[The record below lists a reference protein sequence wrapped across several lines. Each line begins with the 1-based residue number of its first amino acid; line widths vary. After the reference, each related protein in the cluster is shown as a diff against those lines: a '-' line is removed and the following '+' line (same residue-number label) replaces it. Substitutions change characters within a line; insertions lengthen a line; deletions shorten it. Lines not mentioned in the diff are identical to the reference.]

1 MGRMSFPAPKEGMG
15 KLFAILRAVWYKCS
29 DESEGKGRAMADETR
44 DGRRERSLIAAVERF
59 TPLRRLGWAFLLAW
73 VFCVFY
79 TNTVSGYTGAKGA
92 SLATGAGW
100 DLFFTGLPV
109 SMSVVMLVL
118 IVVLEKRLG
127 SPTQHAALF
136 WLAPLATAI
145 STPLLFCELGDFGAT
160 VALFVLGAVL
170 TGFGSGFMWV
180 MWGEYY
186 AKVTQE
192 EVEFLAPTSAVLAA
206 VLVLVVSSMQGWMAL
221 VVVTVFPLLSGLC
234 LLLSWR
240 DAQGR
245 AATAEYRGAAE
256 QRAFAE
262 AHDSARAGLS
272 RVLVSMG
279 RAGFGILAA
288 CLFVCL
294 EGSFWSGSAQNTEA
308 SQVALVVSIAFMLVV
323 GLSATAGP
331 RRVSLSFLYRWMCPA
346 LVVGFAA
353 FIIFGDGTG
362 AYVAYVVAIAARFAF
377 CLITQMFFARY
388 AVQGAAT
395 PVQSYGLGWIF
406 VHLGDLLGVVAL
418 VLVDAGIAA
427 GAFSLD
433 QVVAV
438 SMALLVGATMF
449 VLNDSTTFAF
459 AARKDDAE
467 RQRDASPMTM
477 TATAAVTT
485 PQGEPAAT
493 AAEVD
498 DLTARIQTLARDSG
512 LTPRETE
519 VFDLLARGRS
529 IPYVRD
535 ALVIS
540 KETAAT
546 HAKHVYAKLDV
557 HTRQELIDLVH

>member
-1 MGRMSFPAPKEGMG
+1 MTG
-15 KLFAILRAVWYKCS
+15 KTTSAQRDRERAV
-29 DESEGKGRAMADETR
+29 
-44 DGRRERSLIAAVERF
+44 LAAVERF
-59 TPLRRLGWAFLLAW
+59 APLRRLGWAFLLAW

-79 TNTVSGYTGAKGA
+79 TNAVSGYTGAKA
-92 SLATGAGW
+92 STLAVGAGW

-127 SPTQHAALF
+127 SPAQHAALF
-136 WLAPLATAI
+136 WIAPLATAV
-145 STPLLFCELGDFGAT
+145 STPLLFCELPDFGAT
-160 VALFVLGAVL
+160 AALFVAGAVL

-192 EVEFLAPTSAVLAA
+192 EVEFLAPSSAVAAA
-206 VLVLVVSSMQGWMAL
+206 VLVLVVSAMQGWMAL
-221 VVVTVFPLLSGLC
+221 VVVTAFPLMSGLC

-245 AATAEYRGAAE
+245 DATAEYRGAAE

-262 AHDSARAGLS
+262 AHDSARKGLP
-272 RVLVSMG
+272 RVLKSMG

-288 CLFVCL
+288 CLFVCV
-294 EGSFWSGSAQNTEA
+294 EGSFWSGSSGQDATA
-308 SQVALVVSIAFMLVV
+308 AQVALVVSIAFMLMV

-353 FIIFGDGTG
+353 FIVPGETAG

-377 CLITQMFFARY
+377 CLITQMYFARY

-406 VHLGDLLGVVAL
+406 VHLGDLLGVVTL
-418 VLVDAGIAA
+418 VLVESGMAV

-433 QVVAV
+433 QVAAV
-438 SMALLVGATMF
+438 SIALLVGATMF
-449 VLNDSTTFAF
+449 VLSDGRAFAF
-459 AARKDDAE
+459 GACNEDGSL
-467 RQRDASPMTM
+467 RDAASKR
-477 TATAAVTT
+477 ATAAGADAGDANADEAASA
-485 PQGEPAAT
+485 PAPAADID
-493 AAEVD
+493 E
-498 DLTARIQTLARDSG
+498 LTARILELAERGG

-540 KETAAT
+540 RETAAT

-557 HTRQELIDLVH
+557 HSRQELIDLVH

>member
-1 MGRMSFPAPKEGMG
+1 MTG
-15 KLFAILRAVWYKCS
+15 KTTSAQRDRERAV
-29 DESEGKGRAMADETR
+29 
-44 DGRRERSLIAAVERF
+44 LAAVERF
-59 TPLRRLGWAFLLAW
+59 APLRRLGWAFLLAW

-79 TNTVSGYTGAKGA
+79 TNAVSGYTGAKA
-92 SLATGAGW
+92 STLAVGAGW

-127 SPTQHAALF
+127 SPAQHAALF
-136 WLAPLATAI
+136 WIAPLATAV
-145 STPLLFCELGDFGAT
+145 STPLLFCELPDFGAT
-160 VALFVLGAVL
+160 AALFVIGAVL

-192 EVEFLAPTSAVLAA
+192 EVEFLAPSSAVAAA
-206 VLVLVVSSMQGWMAL
+206 VLVLVVSAMQGWMAL
-221 VVVTVFPLLSGLC
+221 VVVTAFPLMSGLC

-245 AATAEYRGAAE
+245 DATAEYRGAAE

-262 AHDSARAGLS
+262 AHDSARKGLP
-272 RVLVSMG
+272 RVLKSMG

-288 CLFVCL
+288 CLFVCV
-294 EGSFWSGSAQNTEA
+294 EGSFWSGSSGQDATA
-308 SQVALVVSIAFMLVV
+308 AQVALVVSIAFMLMV

-331 RRVSLSFLYRWMCPA
+331 RRVSLSFLYRWMCPT

-353 FIIFGDGTG
+353 FIVLGETAG

-377 CLITQMFFARY
+377 CLITQMYFARY

-406 VHLGDLLGVVAL
+406 VHLGDLLGVVTL
-418 VLVDAGIAA
+418 VLVESGMAA
-427 GAFSLD
+427 GVFSLD
-433 QVVAV
+433 QVAV
-438 SMALLVGATMF
+438 VSIALLVGATMCG
-449 VLNDSTTFAF
+449 
-459 AARKDDAE
+459 ARTGVGGLPAPAPPGPRPGGGE
-467 RQRDASPMTM
+467 GGG
-477 TATAAVTT
+477 ATADY
-485 PQGEPAAT
+485 AAT
-493 AAEVD
+493 APAPAADIDE
-498 DLTARIQTLARDSG
+498 LTARILELAERGG

-540 KETAAT
+540 RETAAT

-557 HTRQELIDLVH
+557 HSRQELIDLVH

>member
-1 MGRMSFPAPKEGMG
+1 MTG
-15 KLFAILRAVWYKCS
+15 KTTSAQC
-29 DESEGKGRAMADETR
+29 D
-44 DGRRERSLIAAVERF
+44 RERSLVAAVERF
-59 TPLRRLGWAFLLAW
+59 APLRRLGWAFLLAW

-79 TNTVSGYTGAKGA
+79 TNAVSGYTGAKA
-92 SLATGAGW
+92 STLAVGAGW

-127 SPTQHAALF
+127 SPAQHAALF
-136 WLAPLATAI
+136 WIAPLATAV
-145 STPLLFCELGDFGAT
+145 STPLLFCELPDFGAT
-160 VALFVLGAVL
+160 AALFVIGAVL

-192 EVEFLAPTSAVLAA
+192 EVEFLAPSSAVAAA
-206 VLVLVVSSMQGWMAL
+206 VLVLVVSAMQGWMAL
-221 VVVTVFPLLSGLC
+221 VVVTAFPLMSGLC

-245 AATAEYRGAAE
+245 DATAEYRGAAE

-262 AHDSARAGLS
+262 AHDSARKGLP
-272 RVLVSMG
+272 RVLKSMG

-288 CLFVCL
+288 CLFVCV
-294 EGSFWSGSAQNTEA
+294 EGSFWSGSSGQDATA
-308 SQVALVVSIAFMLVV
+308 AQVALVVSIAFMLMV

-331 RRVSLSFLYRWMCPA
+331 RRVSLSFLYRWMCPT

-353 FIIFGDGTG
+353 FIVLGETAG

-377 CLITQMFFARY
+377 CLITQMYFARY

-406 VHLGDLLGVVAL
+406 VHLGDLLGVVTL
-418 VLVDAGIAA
+418 VLVESGMAA
-427 GAFSLD
+427 GVFSLD
-433 QVVAV
+433 QVAV
-438 SMALLVGATMF
+438 VSIALLVGATMF
-449 VLNDSTTFAF
+449 VLSDGRAFAF
-459 AARKDDAE
+459 GARNEDGVLHDAASKRSMPAGADAGGANADE
-467 RQRDASPMTM
+467 AASAP
-477 TATAAVTT
+477 A
-485 PQGEPAAT
+485 PAADID
-493 AAEVD
+493 E
-498 DLTARIQTLARDSG
+498 LTARLLELAERGG

-540 KETAAT
+540 RETAAT

-557 HTRQELIDLVH
+557 HSRQELIDLVH

>member
-1 MGRMSFPAPKEGMG
+1 MTG
-15 KLFAILRAVWYKCS
+15 KTTSAQC
-29 DESEGKGRAMADETR
+29 D
-44 DGRRERSLIAAVERF
+44 RERSLVAAVERF
-59 TPLRRLGWAFLLAW
+59 APLRRLGWAFLLAW

-79 TNTVSGYTGAKGA
+79 TNAVSGYTGAKA
-92 SLATGAGW
+92 STLAVGAGW

-127 SPTQHAALF
+127 SPAQHAALF
-136 WLAPLATAI
+136 WIAPLATAV
-145 STPLLFCELGDFGAT
+145 STPLLFCELPDFGAT
-160 VALFVLGAVL
+160 AALFVIGAVL

-192 EVEFLAPTSAVLAA
+192 EVEFLAPSSAVAAA
-206 VLVLVVSSMQGWMAL
+206 VLVLVVSAMQGWMAL
-221 VVVTVFPLLSGLC
+221 VVVTAFPLMSGLC

-245 AATAEYRGAAE
+245 DATAEYRGAAE

-262 AHDSARAGLS
+262 AHDSARKGLP
-272 RVLVSMG
+272 RVLKSMG

-288 CLFVCL
+288 CLFVCV
-294 EGSFWSGSAQNTEA
+294 EGSFWSGSSGQDATA
-308 SQVALVVSIAFMLVV
+308 AQVALVVSIA
-323 GLSATAGP
+323 
-331 RRVSLSFLYRWMCPA
+331 
-346 LVVGFAA
+346 A
-353 FIIFGDGTG
+353 FIVLGETAG

-377 CLITQMFFARY
+377 CLITQMYFARY

-406 VHLGDLLGVVAL
+406 VHLGDLLGVVTL
-418 VLVDAGIAA
+418 VLVESGMAA
-427 GAFSLD
+427 GVFSLD
-433 QVVAV
+433 QVAV
-438 SMALLVGATMF
+438 VSIALLVGATMF
-449 VLNDSTTFAF
+449 VLSDGRAFAF
-459 AARKDDAE
+459 GARNEDGVLHDAASKRSMPAGADAGGANADE
-467 RQRDASPMTM
+467 AASAP
-477 TATAAVTT
+477 A
-485 PQGEPAAT
+485 PAADID
-493 AAEVD
+493 E
-498 DLTARIQTLARDSG
+498 LTARILELAERGG

-540 KETAAT
+540 RETAAT

-557 HTRQELIDLVH
+557 HSRQELIDLVH

>member
-1 MGRMSFPAPKEGMG
+1 MTG
-15 KLFAILRAVWYKCS
+15 KTTSAQRDRERAV
-29 DESEGKGRAMADETR
+29 
-44 DGRRERSLIAAVERF
+44 LAAVERF
-59 TPLRRLGWAFLLAW
+59 APLRRLGWAFLLAW

-79 TNTVSGYTGAKGA
+79 TNAVSGYTGAKA
-92 SLATGAGW
+92 STLAVGAGW

-136 WLAPLATAI
+136 WIAPLATAV
-145 STPLLFCELGDFGAT
+145 STPLLFCELPDFGAT
-160 VALFVLGAVL
+160 AALFVMGAVL

-192 EVEFLAPTSAVLAA
+192 EVEFLAPASAVAAA
-206 VLVLVVSSMQGWMAL
+206 VLVLMVSAMQGWMAL
-221 VVVTVFPLLSGLC
+221 AVVTAFPLLSGLC

-240 DAQGR
+240 DAQAR
-245 AATAEYRGAAE
+245 DATAEYRGAAE

-262 AHDSARAGLS
+262 AHDSARKGLP
-272 RVLVSMG
+272 RVLKSMG

-288 CLFVCL
+288 CLFVCV
-294 EGSFWSGSAQNTEA
+294 EGSFWPGASGRDATA
-308 SQVALVVSIAFMLVV
+308 SQVALVVSIVFMLVV

-353 FIIFGDGTG
+353 FIVLGEGAG

-377 CLITQMFFARY
+377 GLITQMYFARY

-418 VLVDAGIAA
+418 VLVESGVAA

-438 SMALLVGATMF
+438 SIALLVSATMF
-449 VLNDSTTFAF
+449 VLSDGRAFAF
-459 AARKDDAE
+459 GSRKEDVAVAALGESVPSPTLPGDSVVDA
-467 RQRDASPMTM
+467 AS
-477 TATAAVTT
+477 
-485 PQGEPAAT
+485 
-493 AAEVD
+493 EVD
-498 DLTARIQTLARDSG
+498 ELTARILELAQRGG

-540 KETAAT
+540 RETAAT

-557 HTRQELIDLVH
+557 HSRQELIDLVH

>member
-1 MGRMSFPAPKEGMG
+1 MTG
-15 KLFAILRAVWYKCS
+15 KTTSAQC
-29 DESEGKGRAMADETR
+29 D
-44 DGRRERSLIAAVERF
+44 RERSRVAAVERF
-59 TPLRRLGWAFLLAW
+59 APLRRLGWAFLLAW

-79 TNTVSGYTGAKGA
+79 TNAVSGYTGAKA
-92 SLATGAGW
+92 STLAVGAGW

-127 SPTQHAALF
+127 SPAQHAALF
-136 WLAPLATAI
+136 WIAPLATAV
-145 STPLLFCELGDFGAT
+145 STPLLFCELPDFGAT
-160 VALFVLGAVL
+160 AALFVIGAVL

-192 EVEFLAPTSAVLAA
+192 EVEFLAPSSAVAAA
-206 VLVLVVSSMQGWMAL
+206 VLVLVVSAMQGWMAL
-221 VVVTVFPLLSGLC
+221 VVVTAFPLMSGLC

-245 AATAEYRGAAE
+245 DATAEYRGAAE

-262 AHDSARAGLS
+262 AHDSARKGLP
-272 RVLVSMG
+272 RVLKSMG

-288 CLFVCL
+288 CLFVCV
-294 EGSFWSGSAQNTEA
+294 EGSFWSGSSGQD
-308 SQVALVVSIAFMLVV
+308 
-323 GLSATAGP
+323 ATAAQ
-331 RRVSLSFLYRWMCPA
+331 VA

-353 FIIFGDGTG
+353 FIVLGETAG

-377 CLITQMFFARY
+377 CLITQMYFARY

-406 VHLGDLLGVVAL
+406 VHLGDLLGVVTL
-418 VLVDAGIAA
+418 VLVESGMAA
-427 GAFSLD
+427 GVFSLD
-433 QVVAV
+433 QVAV
-438 SMALLVGATMF
+438 VSIALLVGATMF
-449 VLNDSTTFAF
+449 VLSDGRAFAF
-459 AARKDDAE
+459 GARNEDGVLHDAASKRSMPAGADAGGANADE
-467 RQRDASPMTM
+467 AASAP
-477 TATAAVTT
+477 A
-485 PQGEPAAT
+485 PAADID
-493 AAEVD
+493 E
-498 DLTARIQTLARDSG
+498 LTARILELAERGG

-540 KETAAT
+540 RETAAT

-557 HTRQELIDLVH
+557 HSRQELIDLVH

>member
-1 MGRMSFPAPKEGMG
+1 MPSLWATVRGVRIARPA
-15 KLFAILRAVWYKCS
+15 LHSRRFAILQVVWYK
-29 DESEGKGRAMADETR
+29 EPVEMLGEGLAMVER
-44 DGRRERSLIAAVERF
+44 VQGGKRERWLVATVERF

-79 TNTVSGYTGAKGA
+79 TDAVNGYTGAKGA
-92 SLATGAGW
+92 SLVSGVGW

-118 IVVLEKRLG
+118 IVVMEKRLG

-136 WLAPLATAI
+136 WVAPVATAV
-145 STPLLFCELGDFGAT
+145 STPLLFCVLPDFGAT
-160 VALFVLGAVL
+160 VVLFVIGGML

-192 EVEFLAPTSAVLAA
+192 EVEFLAPSSAVLAA
-206 VLVLVVSSMQGWMAL
+206 MLVLMVSAMQGWMAL
-221 VVVTVFPLLSGLC
+221 VMVTAFPLMSGLC
-234 LLLSWR
+234 LLLSWH

-245 AATAEYRGAAE
+245 DAAAEYRSAEE

-262 AHDSARAGLS
+262 AHDSARASLP
-272 RVLVSMG
+272 RVLKSMG
-279 RAGFGILAA
+279 RAGFGILVA

-294 EGSFWSGSAQNTEA
+294 EGSLWSDSAREATA
-308 SQVALVVSIAFMLVV
+308 SQVALVVSIGFVLVV

-331 RRVSLSFLYRWMCPA
+331 RRVSLSFLYRWTCPA

-353 FIIFGDGTG
+353 FIVLGEGAG

-377 CLITQMFFARY
+377 CLITQMYFARY
-388 AVQGAAT
+388 AVLGAAT

-418 VLVDAGIAA
+418 VIVDAASAA
-427 GAFSLD
+427 GMFSLD

-438 SMALLVGATMF
+438 SMALLVAATMF
-449 VLNDSTTFAF
+449 VLNDGRAFSFAPC
-459 AARKDDAE
+459 AAEGAE
-467 RQRDASPMTM
+467 SQSGPQRETSAC
-477 TATAAVTT
+477 AGA
-485 PQGEPAAT
+485 GIE

-498 DLTARIQTLARDSG
+498 ELTVRIRVLARDGG

-546 HAKHVYAKLDV
+546 HAKHVYAKFDV

>member
-1 MGRMSFPAPKEGMG
+1 MDAEVQG
-15 KLFAILRAVWYKCS
+15 
-29 DESEGKGRAMADETR
+29 
-44 DGRRERSLIAAVERF
+44 GRRERSLLAAVERF
-59 TPLRRLGWAFLLAW
+59 APLRRLGWAFLLAW

-79 TNTVSGYTGAKGA
+79 TDAVSGYTGSKA
-92 SLATGAGW
+92 STLATGAGW

-109 SMSVVMLVL
+109 SMSVIMLVL

-127 SPTQHAALF
+127 TPAQHAALF
-136 WLAPLATAI
+136 WIAPLATAI
-145 STPLLFCELGDFGAT
+145 STPLLFVELPVFGAT
-160 VALFVLGAVL
+160 VVLFVVGGVL

-192 EVEFLAPTSAVLAA
+192 EVEFLAPASAVLAA

-221 VVVTVFPLLSGLC
+221 VVVTAFPLMSGLC

-240 DAQGR
+240 DAR
-245 AATAEYRGAAE
+245 DSDATAEYRGVAE
-256 QRAFAE
+256 RRAFKE
-262 AHDSARAGLS
+262 AHDSARAGLR
-272 RVLVSMG
+272 RVLASMG

-288 CLFVCL
+288 CLFVCV
-294 EGSFWSGSAQNTEA
+294 EGSFWSGTAKDATA
-308 SQVALVVSIAFMLVV
+308 SQVALVVSIVFMLVV

-353 FIIFGDGTG
+353 LIVLGDGAG
-362 AYVAYVVAIAARFAF
+362 AYVAYVVAIAARFSF
-377 CLITQMFFARY
+377 CLITQMYFARY

-418 VLVDAGIAA
+418 VLVDAGLSA

-438 SMALLVGATMF
+438 SMALLVAATMF
-449 VLNDSTTFAF
+449 VLNDGRSSAF
-459 AARKDDAE
+459 DARSDRAGAKGDSSPAVPVPAVEAGGSASVDEISASSDTDELTGRILELSE
-467 RQRDASPMTM
+467 RF
-477 TATAAVTT
+477 
-485 PQGEPAAT
+485 
-493 AAEVD
+493 
-498 DLTARIQTLARDSG
+498 G

-540 KETAAT
+540 RETAAT
-546 HAKHVYAKLDV
+546 HAKHVYAKLEV
-557 HTRQELIDLVH
+557 HSRQELIDLVH

>member
-1 MGRMSFPAPKEGMG
+1 MTKKSQE
-15 KLFAILRAVWYKCS
+15 
-29 DESEGKGRAMADETR
+29 
-44 DGRRERSLIAAVERF
+44 RERALLGVVERF
-59 TPLRRLGWAFLLAW
+59 APLRRLGWALLLAW

-79 TNTVSGYTGAKGA
+79 TDAVSGYTGAKV
-92 SLATGAGW
+92 STLATGAGW
-100 DLFFTGLPV
+100 DLLFTGLPV
-109 SMSVVMLVL
+109 SMSVIMLAL

-136 WLAPLATAI
+136 WIAPLATAI
-145 STPLLFCELGDFGAT
+145 STPLLFVELPSFGAT
-160 VALFVLGAVL
+160 AALFVVGAVL

-192 EVEFLAPTSAVLAA
+192 EVEFLAPASAVLAA

-221 VVVTVFPLLSGLC
+221 VVVTAFPLMSGLC

-240 DAQGR
+240 DAQER
-245 AATAEYRGAAE
+245 DAMAEYRGVAE

-262 AHDSARAGLS
+262 AHDNARAGLG
-272 RVLVSMG
+272 RVLASMG

-288 CLFVCL
+288 CLFVCV
-294 EGSFWSGSAQNTEA
+294 EGSFWSGAAKGAAA
-308 SQVALVVSIAFMLVV
+308 SQVALVVSIVFMLVV

-346 LVVGFAA
+346 LVAGFAA
-353 FIIFGDGTG
+353 LIVLDDEAG
-362 AYVAYVVAIAARFAF
+362 AYVAYIVAIAARFSF
-377 CLITQMFFARY
+377 CLITQMYFARY

-418 VLVDAGIAA
+418 VLIDAGLTA
-427 GAFSLD
+427 GSFSLD

-438 SMALLVGATMF
+438 SMALLVAATMF
-449 VLNDSTTFAF
+449 VLNDGRSFAF
-459 AARKDDAE
+459 GARKDDSDGL
-467 RQRDASPMTM
+467 R
-477 TATAAVTT
+477 
-485 PQGEPAAT
+485 EPAE
-493 AAEVD
+493 AACG
-498 DLTARIQTLARDSG
+498 TTLASDVSCVAAGEAVASDIDELTVRIMELAKQCG

-540 KETAAT
+540 RETAAT

-557 HTRQELIDLVH
+557 HSRQELIDLVH

>member
-1 MGRMSFPAPKEGMG
+1 MTG
-15 KLFAILRAVWYKCS
+15 KTTSAQC
-29 DESEGKGRAMADETR
+29 D
-44 DGRRERSLIAAVERF
+44 RERSLVAAVERF
-59 TPLRRLGWAFLLAW
+59 APLRRLGWAFLLAW

-79 TNTVSGYTGAKGA
+79 TNAVSGYTGAKA
-92 SLATGAGW
+92 STLAVGAGW

-127 SPTQHAALF
+127 SPAQHAALF
-136 WLAPLATAI
+136 WIAPLATAV
-145 STPLLFCELGDFGAT
+145 STPLLFCELPDFGAT
-160 VALFVLGAVL
+160 AALFVIGAVL

-192 EVEFLAPTSAVLAA
+192 EVEFLAPSSAVA
-206 VLVLVVSSMQGWMAL
+206 
-221 VVVTVFPLLSGLC
+221 
-234 LLLSWR
+234 
-240 DAQGR
+240 AQGR
-245 AATAEYRGAAE
+245 DATAEYRGAAE

-262 AHDSARAGLS
+262 AHDSARKGLP
-272 RVLVSMG
+272 RVLKSMG

-288 CLFVCL
+288 CLFVCV
-294 EGSFWSGSAQNTEA
+294 EGSFWSGSSGQDATA
-308 SQVALVVSIAFMLVV
+308 AQVALVVSIAFMLMV

-331 RRVSLSFLYRWMCPA
+331 RRVSLSFLYRWMCPT

-353 FIIFGDGTG
+353 FIVLGETAG

-377 CLITQMFFARY
+377 CLITQMYFARY

-406 VHLGDLLGVVAL
+406 VHLGDLLGVVTL
-418 VLVDAGIAA
+418 VLVESGMAA
-427 GAFSLD
+427 GVFSLD
-433 QVVAV
+433 QVAV
-438 SMALLVGATMF
+438 VSIALLVGATMF
-449 VLNDSTTFAF
+449 VLSDGRAFAF
-459 AARKDDAE
+459 GARNEDGVLHDAASKRSMPAGADAGGANADE
-467 RQRDASPMTM
+467 
-477 TATAAVTT
+477 AA
-485 PQGEPAAT
+485 PAPAADID
-493 AAEVD
+493 E
-498 DLTARIQTLARDSG
+498 LTARILELAERGG

-540 KETAAT
+540 RETAAT

-557 HTRQELIDLVH
+557 HSRQELIDLVH

>member
-1 MGRMSFPAPKEGMG
+1 M
-15 KLFAILRAVWYKCS
+15 
-29 DESEGKGRAMADETR
+29 AMAEETR
-44 DGRRERSLIAAVERF
+44 SAERERSLLAAVERF
-59 TPLRRLGWAFLLAW
+59 APLRRLGWAFLLAW

-79 TNTVSGYTGAKGA
+79 TDAVSGYTGAKGA
-92 SLATGAGW
+92 TLAPGAGW

-109 SMSVVMLVL
+109 SMSVIMLVL

-136 WLAPLATAI
+136 WVAPLATAA
-145 STPLLFCELGDFGAT
+145 STPLLFCELPAFAAT
-160 VALFVLGAVL
+160 AGLFVLGAVL

-192 EVEFLAPTSAVLAA
+192 EAELLAPTSAVLAA
-206 VLVLVVSSMQGWMAL
+206 VLVLLVSAMQGWVAL
-221 VVVTVFPLLSGLC
+221 AVVTAFPLFSGLC

-240 DAQGR
+240 DAQGSG
-245 AATAEYRGAAE
+245 ATAEYRGASE
-256 QRAFAE
+256 QRAFTE
-262 AHDSARAGLS
+262 AHDSARASLP
-272 RVLVSMG
+272 RVLASMG

-288 CLFVCL
+288 CLFVCV
-294 EGSFWSGSAQNTEA
+294 EGSFWSGSAQDASA
-308 SQVALVVSIAFMLVV
+308 SQIALVVSIAFMVVV

-346 LVVGFAA
+346 VVMGFAA
-353 FIIFGDGTG
+353 IIVLGAGAG
-362 AYVAYVVAIAARFAF
+362 AYVAYVVAIAARFSF
-377 CLITQMFFARY
+377 CLITQMYFARY

-418 VLVDAGIAA
+418 VLADEGIAT
-427 GAFSLD
+427 GAFTLD
-433 QVVAV
+433 QMAAV

-449 VLNDSTTFAF
+449 VLNDGRTFAF
-459 AARKDDAE
+459 GTRKDDPGKRLDPAPAVAA
-467 RQRDASPMTM
+467 ASS
-477 TATAAVTT
+477 A
-485 PQGEPAAT
+485 PAAASLEHEGT
-493 AAEVD
+493 RNADEVD
-498 DLTARIQTLARDSG
+498 ELTACIVGLAQRAG

-546 HAKHVYAKLDV
+546 HAKHVYAKLGV
-557 HTRQELIDLVH
+557 HSRQELIDLVH

>member
-1 MGRMSFPAPKEGMG
+1 MGEG
-15 KLFAILRAVWYKCS
+15 
-29 DESEGKGRAMADETR
+29 TQ
-44 DGRRERSLIAAVERF
+44 DGRGERLLLTAVERF

-79 TNTVSGYTGAKGA
+79 TDAVNGYTGAKGA

-109 SMSVVMLVL
+109 SMSVVMLAL
-118 IVVLEKRLG
+118 IVVMEKRLG
-127 SPTQHAALF
+127 SPTRHAVLF
-136 WLAPLATAI
+136 WLAPVATAA
-145 STPLLFCELGDFGAT
+145 STPLLFCVLPDFGAT
-160 VALFVLGAVL
+160 VALFVVGGVL

-192 EVEFLAPTSAVLAA
+192 EVEFLAPASAVLAA
-206 VLVLVVSSMQGWMAL
+206 MLVLVVSAMQGWMAL
-221 VVVTVFPLLSGLC
+221 VMVTAFPLMSGLC

-245 AATAEYRGAAE
+245 DAAAEYRGVDE
-256 QRAFAE
+256 RRAFAE
-262 AHDSARAGLS
+262 AHDSARASLP
-272 RVLVSMG
+272 RVLKSMG
-279 RAGFGILAA
+279 RAGFGILVA

-294 EGSFWSGSAQNTEA
+294 AGSLWSSDVREATA
-308 SQVALVVSIAFMLVV
+308 SQVALVVSIGFVLVV

-346 LVVGFAA
+346 LVMGFAA
-353 FIIFGDGTG
+353 FIVLGEGAG

-377 CLITQMFFARY
+377 CLITQMYFARY

-418 VLVDAGIAA
+418 VVVEAGLAA

-449 VLNDSTTFAF
+449 VLNDGRAFSFAPRATE
-459 AARKDDAE
+459 AAEGQSGSRRETSACAGVGNE
-467 RQRDASPMTM
+467 
-477 TATAAVTT
+477 
-485 PQGEPAAT
+485 

-498 DLTARIQTLARDSG
+498 ELTARIRVLARDGG

>member
-1 MGRMSFPAPKEGMG
+1 MKERFETWLAPQN
-15 KLFAILRAVWYKCS
+15 
-29 DESEGKGRAMADETR
+29 DE
-44 DGRRERSLIAAVERF
+44 RREVA
-59 TPLRRLGWAFLLAW
+59 PLRQLGWAFLLAW

-79 TNTVSGYTGAKGA
+79 TNAVSGYTGAKA
-92 SLATGAGW
+92 STLAGGAGW

-136 WLAPLATAI
+136 WIAPLATAV
-145 STPLLFCELGDFGAT
+145 STPLLFCELPDFGAT
-160 VALFVLGAVL
+160 AALFVVGAVL

-192 EVEFLAPTSAVLAA
+192 EVEFLAPASAVAAA
-206 VLVLVVSSMQGWMAL
+206 VLVLVVSTMQGWMAL
-221 VVVTVFPLLSGLC
+221 AVVTAFPLLSGLC
-234 LLLSWR
+234 LLLSWL
-240 DAQGR
+240 DAQ
-245 AATAEYRGAAE
+245 ACDATAEYRGAAE

-262 AHDSARAGLS
+262 AHDSARKGLP
-272 RVLVSMG
+272 RVLKSMG

-288 CLFVCL
+288 CLFVCV
-294 EGSFWSGSAQNTEA
+294 EGSFWPGTSGQDATA
-308 SQVALVVSIAFMLVV
+308 SQVALVVSIAFMLMV

-353 FIIFGDGTG
+353 FIVLGEGAG

-377 CLITQMFFARY
+377 CLITQMYFARY

-418 VLVDAGIAA
+418 VLIESGVAA

-438 SMALLVGATMF
+438 SIALLVSATMF
-449 VLNDSTTFAF
+449 VLSDGRAFAF
-459 AARKDDAE
+459 GARKEDVAVAALGESVPSPTLPGDSVVDA
-467 RQRDASPMTM
+467 AS
-477 TATAAVTT
+477 
-485 PQGEPAAT
+485 
-493 AAEVD
+493 EVD
-498 DLTARIQTLARDSG
+498 ELTVRILELAQRGG

-540 KETAAT
+540 RETAAT

-557 HTRQELIDLVH
+557 HSRQELIDLVH

>member
-1 MGRMSFPAPKEGMG
+1 M
-15 KLFAILRAVWYKCS
+15 
-29 DESEGKGRAMADETR
+29 
-44 DGRRERSLIAAVERF
+44 AAVERF

-79 TNTVSGYTGAKGA
+79 TDAAGGYTGANSA
-92 SLATGAGW
+92 VLAVGAGW

-109 SMSVVMLVL
+109 SMSVAMLAL

-136 WLAPLATAI
+136 WVAPLATAA
-145 STPLLFCELGDFGAT
+145 STPLLFLALPGFDAT
-160 VALFVLGAVL
+160 VALFVVGAVL

-192 EVEFLAPTSAVLAA
+192 EVEFLAPASAVLAA
-206 VLVLVVSSMQGWMAL
+206 VLVLLVSAMHGWVAL
-221 VVVTVFPLLSGLC
+221 AVVTAFPLLSGLC

-245 AATAEYRGAAE
+245 EATAEYRGAAE

-262 AHDSARAGLS
+262 AHDSARKGLP
-272 RVLVSMG
+272 RVLKSMG

-294 EGSFWSGSAQNTEA
+294 EGSFWTGSLGQDVAA
-308 SQVALVVSIAFMLVV
+308 SQVALVVSIAFMLMV

-353 FIIFGDGTG
+353 FVVLGEGAG

-377 CLITQMFFARY
+377 CLITQMYFARY

-418 VLVDAGIAA
+418 VLVESGMAA
-427 GAFSLD
+427 GMFSLD
-433 QVVAV
+433 QVAAV

-449 VLNDSTTFAF
+449 VLSDGRAFAF
-459 AARKDDAE
+459 G
-467 RQRDASPMTM
+467 ASKEDVSLRESVPMTAADAVQEELHS
-477 TATAAVTT
+477 ATSETD
-485 PQGEPAAT
+485 E
-493 AAEVD
+493 
-498 DLTARIQTLARDSG
+498 LTVRILELAQHGG

-540 KETAAT
+540 RETAAT

-557 HTRQELIDLVH
+557 HSRQELIDLVH

>member
-1 MGRMSFPAPKEGMG
+1 MA
-15 KLFAILRAVWYKCS
+15 
-29 DESEGKGRAMADETR
+29 ESAQ
-44 DGRRERSLIAAVERF
+44 GRRERSLVEAVERF
-59 TPLRRLGWAFLLAW
+59 APLRRLGWAFLLAW

-79 TNTVSGYTGAKGA
+79 TNAVSGYTGAEA
-92 SLATGAGW
+92 SSLAGGGAGW

-127 SPTQHAALF
+127 SPAQHAALF
-136 WLAPLATAI
+136 WIAPLATAV
-145 STPLLFCELGDFGAT
+145 STPLLFCELPDFGAT
-160 VALFVLGAVL
+160 AALFVVGAVL

-192 EVEFLAPTSAVLAA
+192 EVEFLAPASAVAAA
-206 VLVLVVSSMQGWMAL
+206 VLVLVVSAMQGWMAL
-221 VVVTVFPLLSGLC
+221 VVVTAFPLMSGLC

-240 DAQGR
+240 DAQAR
-245 AATAEYRGAAE
+245 DATAEYRGAAE

-262 AHDSARAGLS
+262 AHDSARKGLP
-272 RVLVSMG
+272 RVLKSMG

-288 CLFVCL
+288 CLFVCV
-294 EGSFWSGSAQNTEA
+294 EGSFWTAASGQDATA
-308 SQVALVVSIAFMLVV
+308 SQVALVVSIAFMLMV

-353 FIIFGDGTG
+353 FIVLGESAG

-377 CLITQMFFARY
+377 CLITQMYFARY
-388 AVQGAAT
+388 AVQGTAT

-418 VLVDAGIAA
+418 VLVESGMAE

-438 SMALLVGATMF
+438 SIALLVGATMF
-449 VLNDSTTFAF
+449 VLSDGRAFAF
-459 AARKDDAE
+459 GAAGKEDAALRDAE
-467 RQRDASPMTM
+467 PKREGTGSGGASVDV
-477 TATAAVTT
+477 AA
-485 PQGEPAAT
+485 PGA
-493 AAEVD
+493 D
-498 DLTARIQTLARDSG
+498 DTDELTARILELARRGG

-540 KETAAT
+540 RETAAT

>member
-1 MGRMSFPAPKEGMG
+1 
-15 KLFAILRAVWYKCS
+15 
-29 DESEGKGRAMADETR
+29 MAEAALG
-44 DGRRERSLIAAVERF
+44 GRRERAVLAAVERF
-59 TPLRRLGWAFLLAW
+59 APLRRLGWAFLLAW

-79 TNTVSGYTGAKGA
+79 TNAVSGYTGANA
-92 SLATGAGW
+92 STWAVGAGW

-127 SPTQHAALF
+127 SPAQHAALF
-136 WLAPLATAI
+136 WIAPLATAV
-145 STPLLFCELGDFGAT
+145 STPLLFCELPDFGAT
-160 VALFVLGAVL
+160 AALFVTGAVL

-192 EVEFLAPTSAVLAA
+192 EVEFLAPSSAVAAA
-206 VLVLVVSSMQGWMAL
+206 VLVLVVSAMQGWMAL
-221 VVVTVFPLLSGLC
+221 VVVTAFPLMSGLC

-245 AATAEYRGAAE
+245 DATAEYRGAAE

-262 AHDSARAGLS
+262 AHDSARKGLP
-272 RVLVSMG
+272 RVLKSMG

-288 CLFVCL
+288 CLFVCV
-294 EGSFWSGSAQNTEA
+294 EGSFWSGLSGQDATA
-308 SQVALVVSIAFMLVV
+308 AQVALVVSIAFMLVV

-331 RRVSLSFLYRWMCPA
+331 RRVSLSFLYRWMCPT

-353 FIIFGDGTG
+353 FIVLGETAG

-377 CLITQMFFARY
+377 CLITQMYFARY

-406 VHLGDLLGVVAL
+406 VHLGDLLGVVTL
-418 VLVDAGIAA
+418 VLVESGMAA

-433 QVVAV
+433 QVAAV
-438 SMALLVGATMF
+438 SIALLVGATMF
-449 VLNDSTTFAF
+449 VLSDGRAFAF
-459 AARKDDAE
+459 GARNEDGSL
-467 RQRDASPMTM
+467 RDAASKR
-477 TATAAVTT
+477 ATAAGADAGDANADEAASA
-485 PQGEPAAT
+485 PAPAADID
-493 AAEVD
+493 E
-498 DLTARIQTLARDSG
+498 LTARILELAERGG

-540 KETAAT
+540 RETAAT

-557 HTRQELIDLVH
+557 HSRQELIDLVH